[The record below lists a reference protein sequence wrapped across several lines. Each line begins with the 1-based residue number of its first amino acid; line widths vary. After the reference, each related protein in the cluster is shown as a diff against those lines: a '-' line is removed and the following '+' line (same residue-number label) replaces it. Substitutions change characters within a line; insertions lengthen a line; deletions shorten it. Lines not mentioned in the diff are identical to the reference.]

1 MESTVTSRLSRSI
14 SMPLRARSTSFL
26 PSRLSAEYIGGVWRM
41 RPTNR
46 AAACRTASA
55 PGRGPS
61 QRAVTAPVLS
71 CVSVRTPSR
80 IDAR

>member
-1 MESTVTSRLSRSI
+1 MAWIVTSRLSRSI

-46 AAACRTASA
+46 EAACRTAA
-55 PGRGPS
+55 TPGSGHFVFCGHGS
-61 QRAVTAPVLS
+61 GNVL
-71 CVSVRTPSR
+71 R
-80 IDAR
+80 IGTDTEQD